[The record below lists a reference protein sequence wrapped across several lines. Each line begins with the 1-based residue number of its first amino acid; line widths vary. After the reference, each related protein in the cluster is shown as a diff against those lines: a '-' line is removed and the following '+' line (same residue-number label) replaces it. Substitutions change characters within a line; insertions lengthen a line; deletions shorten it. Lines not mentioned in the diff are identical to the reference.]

1 MEQKPAGA
9 EEDDDDS
16 LESPEPV
23 IAGTVEATSA
33 AAGVVDATG
42 GAAANNTADDY
53 KPPKKSLKQKLARY
67 NIYLLIFIFIII
79 IAIGITVLTYF
90 ASKKADTKSTI
101 SSQTLDK
108 KALDQ
113 LANTNATV
121 GDPKQILSVQSNA
134 VFAGKV
140 LVRDTLEVAGG
151 IQVTGPVTLSGL
163 TVSGKT
169 NLDETQVS
177 KNLAVASD
185 LGVQGGVT
193 IQKSLQVTGTGTF
206 SGALSAAQ
214 ITVTAIQLNG
224 DLVLTHHLTIG
235 GPSPGRTSGAA
246 LGSGGSA
253 SVSGSD
259 SSGTA
264 TINTGSG
271 ALAGCFIT
279 VTFAQKFNNVPRV
292 IVTAVGSDAGALA
305 YYVTRTTNSFNIC
318 DATAP
323 PAGASFAFD
332 YFVVD

>member
-1 MEQKPAGA
+1 MEQKPADA
-9 EEDDDDS
+9 SAEDDEIDA
-16 LESPEPV
+16 LESPEASPTGV
-23 IAGTVEATSA
+23 I
-33 AAGVVDATG
+33 DATG
-42 GAAANNTADDY
+42 GAAAAAAADPDY

-79 IAIGITVLTYF
+79 IAIGVTVLTYF

-108 KALDQ
+108 KALEQ

-121 GDPKQILSVQSNA
+121 GDPKQVLSVQSNA

-151 IQVTGPVTLSGL
+151 IQVTGPVTLTGL
-163 TVSGKT
+163 TVNGKT

-177 KNLAVASD
+177 KNLAIAGD
-185 LGVQGGVT
+185 LGVQGGLTV
-193 IQKSLQVTGTGTF
+193 QKGLQVTGTGAF
-206 SGALSAAQ
+206 SGALSAPQ
-214 ITVTAIQLNG
+214 ITVTALQLNG
-224 DLVLTHHLTIG
+224 DLVLTHHITIG
-235 GPSPGRTSGAA
+235 GPTPSRSSGPA

-259 SSGTA
+259 TSGTA

-271 ALAGCFIT
+271 AAAGCFVT
-279 VTFAQKFNNVPRV
+279 VAFAQKFNGIPRV
-292 IVTAVGSDAGALA
+292 IVTPVGSDAGALN
-305 YYVTRTTNSFNIC
+305 YYVTRTTSSFSIC
-318 DATAP
+318 DSTAP
-323 PAGASFAFD
+323 ASGASFAFD

>member
-9 EEDDDDS
+9 SAEEDDIDA
-16 LESPEPV
+16 LETPEPGASQV
-23 IAGTVEATSA
+23 I
-33 AAGVVDATG
+33 DATG
-42 GAAANNTADDY
+42 GSTAGKTAEDY
-53 KPPKKSLKQKLARY
+53 KPPKKSLKQKLSRY
-67 NIYLLIFIFIII
+67 NIYLLIFIFIVI

-90 ASKKADTKSTI
+90 ASKKADTKSTV

-113 LANTNATV
+113 LANTDATV

-163 TVSGKT
+163 TVTGKV
-169 NLDETQVS
+169 NLDDTQVS
-177 KNLAVASD
+177 KNLAVAGD
-185 LGVQGGVT
+185 LGVQGGATV
-193 IQKSLQVTGTGTF
+193 QKSLQVNGTGTF
-206 SGALSAAQ
+206 NGALSAPQ
-214 ITVTAIQLNG
+214 ITITTLQLNG
-224 DLVLTHHLTIG
+224 DLVLTHHITIG
-235 GPSPGRTSGAA
+235 GPTPSRASGTA

-259 SSGTA
+259 TSGTA

-271 ALAGCFIT
+271 APAGCFIS
-279 VTFAQKFNNVPRV
+279 VNFAQKFNSIPRV
-292 IVTAVGSDAGALA
+292 IVTPVGSDAGALN
-305 YYVTRTTNSFNIC
+305 YYVTRTTAGFSIC

-323 PAGASFAFD
+323 PAGISFAFD